1 MKKAAGPIREACR
14 SNDSHTGLCCAHR
27 SQAALRAPIVPEVFE
42 GIESPSDW
50 VGRRHIRFDLGCVDG
65 LLQRALAV
73 SAPLVS
79 CIDVDRSRYAQWRA
93 A

>member
-1 MKKAAGPIREACR
+1 V
-14 SNDSHTGLCCAHR
+14 TGLVDA
-27 SQAALRAPIVPEVFE
+27 IF
-42 GIESPSDW
+42 
-50 VGRRHIRFDLGCVDG
+50 GCVDG

-93 A
+93 AYGQHQNCGERRTAEGIKLRAFRLTPGLLGSGPVFRVGGVFASAE